1 MNKKL
6 ATAIVAMVIIS
17 FAIVQIVMADNAG
30 ADTQG
35 IPSPMVSNVKYQY
48 AAKFICG
55 KQDSAAGLS
64 DPVVPGIYMTAIN
77 IHNPQ
82 ITNVSLT
89 KKVVL
94 ALSEDV
100 TPRPPSQKIS
110 YRIRPDYAFEIDCQD
125 IMKISQTTSPFI
137 KGFVVIETLKQLDV
151 VGVYTSTNLMMNN
164 TDLEVVPLSPK
175 AILPATPTTAADI
188 PPE

>member
-1 MNKKL
+1 MKKKL
-6 ATAIVAMVIIS
+6 AIAIVAMIIIS
-17 FAIVQIVMADNAG
+17 FVIVQIVTADN

-35 IPSPMVSNVKYQY
+35 IPSPMVSGVKYQY

-55 KQDSAAGLS
+55 KQDNAAGINA
-64 DPVVPGIYMTAIN
+64 PVVPGLYMTAIN

-82 ITNVSLT
+82 NANVTLT

-94 ALSEDV
+94 ALSEDM
-100 TPRPPSQKIS
+100 TARPPSQRVL
-110 YRIRPDYAFEIDCQD
+110 YRIMPDYAFEIDCQD
-125 IMKISQTTSPFI
+125 IMKIGGLTSMPFI
-137 KGFVVIETLKQLDV
+137 KGFVVIESPKQLDV

-175 AILPATPTTAADI
+175 AILPATSTTAADI